1 MSVDTCVTQR
11 PVMSTKACAFSIAA
25 LVGDDT
31 ASDKDD
37 VISDSSDV
45 DSTTCLSPIGEWIGT
60 PDRETDEATEG
71 F

>member
-45 DSTTCLSPIGEWIGT
+45 DSTTCLSPIGEWIET
-60 PDRETDEATEG
+60 PDGETDEATEG